1 MEGLAASEISLDLAA
16 THAVLVE
23 IFEGNSIS
31 EVLDRINGLREKQAL
46 ALGPH
51 PPIPQR
57 VTALRKELQKLS
69 LDGFLIPLAN
79 EHQGEFIEKR
89 SQRLEWLTGFS
100 GSAGLAVVLR
110 DRAAIFTDGRY
121 TLQVSKQVDPKI
133 FKPNHV
139 TDTPPNTWICENLE
153 IGSRIGFDPWLHTPS
168 DVKNLEQLCIRN
180 GIKLLP
186 LNENPL
192 DTIWKNQPPRPL
204 GPVVVQSHQYTG
216 KSSAIKRSEI
226 GNALIEAGEDA
237 IVITAL
243 DSIAWLLNI
252 RGFDVAHTPLTLSYA
267 IVDQAGKVDWFIDPR
282 KLTDQ
287 TKTLVGNGVFVHEPA
302 NFVPMLSALGAK
314 EKKVRLDL
322 KTASE
327 AVRNILTKSGAKVVD
342 GGDLCFLPKAIKSA
356 SEINGSL
363 AAHVRDGAALTS
375 FLSWLSRT
383 TKHSTVTEMS
393 AASMLYEFRRKDPKF
408 RGLSFETIS
417 GSGPNGA
424 IVHYRVTPET
434 DRRLSAGDIYLVDSG
449 AQYLDGTTD
458 VTRTVYIEQTNGFPA
473 PLTVQEHF
481 TRVLKGHIAIAE
493 ARFPHG
499 TSGPQID
506 ALARIALWEVG
517 LDYDHGTGHGVGSY
531 LSVHEGPQRI
541 SKKGGPVPMEPG
553 MIISNEPGYYKEGV
567 YGIRIENLVVV
578 TVSSELAGDK
588 KDRIL
593 SFETLT
599 LAPIDKNLIIPQ
611 LLNENEKN
619 WLNQYHQRVRDT
631 LSNIVDEDAR
641 DWLIEATTRI

>member
-16 THAVLVE
+16 THAVLSE
-23 IFEGNSIS
+23 IFEGTSIS
-31 EVLDRINGLREKQAL
+31 EVLDRIKGLREKQAL

-51 PPIPQR
+51 PPIPER
-57 VTALRKELQKLS
+57 VTALRQELQKLS

-89 SQRLEWLTGFS
+89 SKRLEWLTGFS

-121 TLQVSKQVDPKI
+121 TLQVSKQVDPEI
-133 FKPNHV
+133 FKPYHV
-139 TDTPPNTWICENLE
+139 TKTSPNTWICANLE

-168 DVKNLEQLCIRN
+168 DVKNLQKLCVEN
-180 GIKLLP
+180 ELKLLP
-186 LNENPL
+186 LSENPL

-204 GPVVVQSHQYTG
+204 GPVVVQPHQYTG
-216 KSSAIKRSEI
+216 KSSAVKRSEI

-237 IVITAL
+237 IIITAL

-252 RGFDVAHTPLTLSYA
+252 RGYDVAHTPLTLCYA
-267 IVDQAGKVDWFIDPR
+267 IVDQAGKVDWFIDPL
-282 KLTDQ
+282 KLTHQ
-287 TKTLVGNGVFVHEPA
+287 TKVFVDNDITVHEPS
-302 NFVPMLSALGAK
+302 NFVSMLSGLGAK

-342 GGDLCFLPKAIKSA
+342 GDDLCLLPKAIKSA
-356 SEINGSL
+356 SEISGSR

-375 FLSWLSRT
+375 FLAWLSRA
-383 TKHSTVTEMS
+383 TKHSTVTELS
-393 AASMLYEFRRKDPKF
+393 AASMLYEFRKKDPKF

-434 DRRLSAGDIYLVDSG
+434 DRSLSDGDVYLVDSG

-458 VTRTVYIEQTNGFPA
+458 VTRTIYVGQTNSA

-493 ARFPHG
+493 TRFPYG
-499 TSGPQID
+499 TGGGQID
-506 ALARIALWEVG
+506 ALGRAALWEVG

-531 LSVHEGPQRI
+531 LAVHEGPQRI
-541 SKKGGPVPMEPG
+541 SKKGGNVPMVPG
-553 MIISNEPGYYKEGV
+553 MIISNEPGYYKEGS

-578 TVSSELAGDK
+578 TAASESAGGK
-588 KDRIL
+588 KNATL

-599 LAPIDKNLIIPQ
+599 LAPIDRNLIVPQ
-611 LLNENEKN
+611 LLNKNEKM
-619 WLNQYHQRVRDT
+619 WLNRYHQRVRDA

-641 DWLIEATTRI
+641 DWLIEATTEI